1 MTPEPSRPP
10 ADAPAEGGGPSAVP
24 VPQTE
29 AERRARSG
37 RGDLWVFAYGSLMW
51 SPGFT
56 PQEAVQARVH
66 GYHRDLC
73 VASVLYR
80 GTPDCQGIV
89 LGLRQGGSC
98 QGMALRVA
106 AAERAAVAAALD
118 ARELPT
124 RLYHP
129 RFLSC
134 RLADGRQVEAY
145 GYVVDPAHGQY
156 LGHLSRDDKLVFL
169 RQGVGCNG
177 TSAEYLR
184 NTLLCL
190 DRHGITDHRLQ
201 GYLSALEGSG

>member
-1 MTPEPSRPP
+1 MTPDHFCPSEDVP
-10 ADAPAEGGGPSAVP
+10 ADAVGLSAAP

-29 AERRARSG
+29 EERRARSG
-37 RGDLWVFAYGSLMW
+37 TGDLWVFAYGSLMW
-51 SPGFT
+51 NPGFT
-56 PQEAVQARVH
+56 PLETVQARVY

-73 VASVLYR
+73 VASVRYR
-80 GTPDCQGIV
+80 GTPDRQGIV

-98 QGMALRVA
+98 HGMALRVA
-106 AAERAAVAAALD
+106 AAERQAVAAALD
-118 ARELPT
+118 ARELLT

-129 RFLSC
+129 RFLPC

-145 GYVVDPAHGQY
+145 GYVVDPAHSQY

-184 NTLLCL
+184 NTVLCL
-190 DRHGITDHRLQ
+190 DRHGITDRRLN
-201 GYLSALEGSG
+201 GYLTALEGSA